1 MSDTYLRIQKQL
13 GSDPG
18 KRMKENQTPAELF
31 RQVVSNIFQLKF
43 ARLVKLCGAHC
54 GALRTLGCLL
64 TAWLGS
70 SVASVAVAICCEFRP
85 FSTQVGT
92 DMINFG
98 PGLYEVKQNTD
109 CERSNIE
116 ASFKNSSSDMIGS

>member
-1 MSDTYLRIQKQL
+1 MPFDS
-13 GSDPG
+13 
-18 KRMKENQTPAELF
+18 MAWELS
-31 RQVVSNIFQLKF
+31 R
-43 ARLVKLCGAHC
+43 
-54 GALRTLGCLL
+54 CL
-64 TAWLGS
+64 
-70 SVASVAVAICCEFRP
+70 AVAICFEFRP

-98 PGLYEVKQNTD
+98 PVLYEVKQTTD